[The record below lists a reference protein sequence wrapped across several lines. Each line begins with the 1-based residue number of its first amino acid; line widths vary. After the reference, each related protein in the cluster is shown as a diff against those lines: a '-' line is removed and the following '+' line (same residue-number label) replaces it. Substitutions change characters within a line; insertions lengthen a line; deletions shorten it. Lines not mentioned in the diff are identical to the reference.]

1 MKEKLIDILE
11 IIIHFV
17 LPFVIFGIILYIA
30 ESPIK
35 PTEEELA
42 EKKAEE
48 EQREYEELSSRIVFV
63 LKEEIYLE
71 YAEDYDNVQYHEFY
85 CPVLEV
91 KEANE
96 YLPTILLY
104 ADDNEYK
111 PCPECNPPEL

>member
-11 IIIHFV
+11 IIIHYV
-17 LPFVIFGIILYIA
+17 LPFIVFIGFMYITDT
-30 ESPIK
+30 PYK

-42 EKKAEE
+42 EKQAEE

-71 YAEDYDNVQYHEFY
+71 YAENYNNVQYHEFY

-91 KEANE
+91 KDYDE

-104 ADDNEYK
+104 AADNEYK
-111 PCPECNPPEL
+111 PCPVCTPPEL

>member
-1 MKEKLIDILE
+1 MKEKLIDIFKM
-11 IIIHFV
+11 IIYIFISFAIV
-17 LPFVIFGIILYIA
+17 GFLMYITEVPF
-30 ESPIK
+30 E

-42 EKKAEE
+42 EKQAEE

-71 YAEDYDNVQYHEFY
+71 YAENYNNVQYHEFY

-91 KEANE
+91 KDYDE
-96 YLPTILLY
+96 YLPTILIY

-111 PCPECNPPEL
+111 PCPVCTPPEL